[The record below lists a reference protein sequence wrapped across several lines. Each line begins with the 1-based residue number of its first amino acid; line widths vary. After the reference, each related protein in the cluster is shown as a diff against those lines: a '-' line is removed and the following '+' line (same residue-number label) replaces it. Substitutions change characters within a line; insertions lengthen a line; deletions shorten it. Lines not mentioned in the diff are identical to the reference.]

1 MKTPAPLGTLAVTG
15 AAAFVAS
22 LDQLVVVTALPAIRL
37 DLGAHLAQ
45 LGWTVSAYTLAFA
58 VTLLPAS
65 ALGDRVGRR
74 RMLSVGLGL
83 FGISSAAAAV
93 APSIW
98 ALVVARAGQG
108 VAGAI
113 MLPLA
118 ISLLAAAAPPDRRG
132 AALGL
137 LSGVTALGV
146 ALGPVVGGTLT
157 QAFGWQWI
165 FWLNVP
171 ITALA
176 AVAAPRTLPESRL
189 AHGRIDGFGLVLAG
203 SGMLLLVS
211 ALLESGSAGTFGLLP
226 RPAAIAAGAAILS
239 GFVAWESRVRHPLL
253 PLTLFRD
260 RWFAVVQAA
269 TALMYLGMLGAV
281 FLLAQFL
288 QIAQGYSPLQA
299 GIRTLPWTAT
309 MMLVAP
315 IAGSLSDRLPRR
327 TILATGLGLQTA
339 ALAAIAALG
348 RPTTPYAVIAIAYAV
363 AGLGMALYQAPA
375 LGAILVTLP
384 SAQHARATGAMT
396 TIREASSVL
405 GVAVLASLFSRYG
418 GYESAEA
425 FADGLRPALV
435 AASIALAAAAVVVRF
450 VLPRRTAGGE

>member
-1 MKTPAPLGTLAVTG
+1 MRRPAPLGTLTVTA

-22 LDQLVVVTALPAIRL
+22 LDQLVVVTALPAIRH
-37 DLGAHLAQ
+37 DLGAHLEQ

-65 ALGDRVGRR
+65 AIGDRVGRR
-74 RMLSVGLGL
+74 RLLTLGLGL
-83 FGISSAAAAV
+83 FGASSAAAAV
-93 APSIW
+93 APTAW
-98 ALVVARAGQG
+98 ALVVARAAQG
-108 VAGAI
+108 MAGAI

-118 ISLLAAAAPPDRRG
+118 VSLLAAAAGADRRG

-137 LSGVTALGV
+137 LSGVTGLGV

-176 AVAAPRTLPESRL
+176 AVAAPRALSESRQQTR
-189 AHGRIDGFGLVLAG
+189 RIDGLGLLLAG

-211 ALLESGSAGTFGLLP
+211 ALLENGPDGAFGLLS
-226 RPAAIAAGAAILS
+226 RPVAIALGAAILA
-239 GFVAWESRVRHPLL
+239 GFIAWESRIGYPLL
-253 PLTLFRD
+253 QLALFRH
-260 RWFAVVQAA
+260 RPFAVLQAT

-299 GIRTLPWTAT
+299 GVRTLPWTAT

-315 IAGSLSDRLPRR
+315 VAGSLSDRIPRR
-327 TILATGLGLQTA
+327 TILTTGLTLQTA
-339 ALAAIAALG
+339 ALAVLAALG
-348 RPTTPYAVIAIAYAV
+348 RPTTPYTIIAIAYAA
-363 AGLGMALYQAPA
+363 AGLGMALYQAPSMS
-375 LGAILVTLP
+375 AILGTLP
-384 SAQHARATGAMT
+384 SEQHATATGT
-396 TIREASSVL
+396 TTAIREASAVL
-405 GVAVLASLFSRYG
+405 GVAVLASLFARYG
-418 GYESAEA
+418 GYDSADA
-425 FADGLRPALV
+425 FAAGLRPALV
-435 AASIALAAAAVVVRF
+435 AASIALAAAALVVRL
-450 VLPRRTAGGE
+450 VPRGDL